1 MKLRTVLVVLA
12 ALAVT
17 SCSTPEA
24 QPPAPTT
31 KSTPAK
37 STLPRLDVAAEATWT
52 SREVFD
58 AQLRDETAL
67 VIGHRT
73 FQVIDTETGEVRWKV
88 DEDTDLGDGAIWD
101 ASIGTPHLVGEGRD
115 LAVVSSYYR
124 LRDAKYGLALFSAE
138 DGRALWRT
146 TTDEGAH
153 LRVADDRIALV
164 TDVENGTA
172 ADPSDVRT
180 TAYDTR
186 TGDKLWDR
194 TGTWPT
200 AIAGDTVLG
209 VNALAVDDSTLSVN
223 LDAVAAAF
231 DATTGK
237 PRWDLG
243 SRYRGSEIVYA
254 VGDVAL
260 VHATASTKEDA
271 ELVLVST
278 KTGKDVADVGAS
290 ESALCVTDRDTTI
303 ACFLN
308 GNSVAV
314 YGPDDEAVT
323 RVAVQDVL
331 EAVGQNR
338 IFLRGLGG
346 GHYSVDLTGKKL
358 DEQLPGE
365 PIAITDDY
373 LVVDEDSQRR
383 KLSGYQL
390 G

>member
-1 MKLRTVLVVLA
+1 LKLRTVLAVLA

-24 QPPAPTT
+24 QPAPPT

-37 STLPRLDVAAEATWT
+37 STLLRLDVAAEATWT

-58 AQLRDETAL
+58 AQLRDGTAL

-73 FQVIDTETGEVRWKV
+73 FQVIDTETGEVRWEV
-88 DEDTDLGDGAIWD
+88 DENTDLGDGATWD

-115 LAVVSSYYR
+115 LAVVSGYYR

-138 DGRALWRT
+138 DGRVLWRT

-186 TGDKLWDR
+186 TGDELWDR

-209 VNALAVDDSTLSVN
+209 VNALAVDDSALSVN
-223 LDAVAAAF
+223 VDAVAAAF
-231 DATTGK
+231 DATTGE

-278 KTGKDVADVGAS
+278 RTGKDVADVGAS
-290 ESALCVTDRDTTI
+290 ESAMCVTDRDTTI

-314 YGPDDEAVT
+314 YGPDEAVT
-323 RVAVQDVL
+323 QVAVQDML

-338 IFLRGLGG
+338 IFLRGVGNS
-346 GHYSVDLTGKKL
+346 HYSVDLTGKKL
-358 DEQLPGE
+358 DERLPGE
-365 PIAITDDY
+365 PVAITDDH
-373 LVVDEDSQRR
+373 LVVDEESQRR

>member
-1 MKLRTVLVVLA
+1 MKLRTMLAVLA

-17 SCSTPEA
+17 GCSTPEA

-31 KSTPAK
+31 TTTPAK

-52 SREVFD
+52 GHEVFD
-58 AQLRDETAL
+58 AQLRDGTAL
-67 VIGHRT
+67 VIGHRA
-73 FQVIDTETGEVRWKV
+73 FQVIDTETGDVRWEV
-88 DEDTDLGDGAIWD
+88 DSATDLGDGATWD
-101 ASIGTPHLVGEGRD
+101 SSIGTPHLVGEGRN

-124 LRDAKYGLALFSAE
+124 PSKVEYGLALFSAE
-138 DGRALWRT
+138 DGRVLWRT
-146 TTDEGAH
+146 TTDEGAK
-153 LRVADDRIALV
+153 LRVADDRIVLV
-164 TDVENGTA
+164 TVTEGGTVVE
-172 ADPSDVRT
+172 PSDLRMI
-180 TAYDTR
+180 AFDTR
-186 TGDKLWDR
+186 TGDKLWER

-209 VNALAVDDSTLSVN
+209 VNVLGEDDSTLSVN

-231 DATTGK
+231 DAATGK

-243 SRYRGSEIVYA
+243 SRYRGSEVVFA
-254 VGDVAL
+254 VGDTVL
-260 VHATASTKEDA
+260 VHATTSTKEEA

-278 KTGKDVADVGAS
+278 KTGKHVADIGAS

-303 ACFLN
+303 GCFLN

-314 YGPDDEAVT
+314 YGLDDQEVT
-323 RVAVQDVL
+323 HVTVEDVL

-338 IFLRGLGG
+338 IFLGG
-346 GHYSVDLTGKKL
+346 VGDSHYSVDLTGKKL

-365 PIAITDDY
+365 PVTITDDH
-373 LVVDEDSQRR
+373 LVVYENSQRT
-383 KLSGYQL
+383 KLAGYQL